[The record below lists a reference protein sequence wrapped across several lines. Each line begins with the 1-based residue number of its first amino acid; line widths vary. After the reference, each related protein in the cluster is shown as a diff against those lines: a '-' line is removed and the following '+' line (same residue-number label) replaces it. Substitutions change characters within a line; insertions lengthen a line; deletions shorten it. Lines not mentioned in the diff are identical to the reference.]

1 MIIIWQVAEEAAVVV
16 AAPTIEATRA
26 SSGIVKMGEEVGGE
40 GTGNSASQ

>member
-1 MIIIWQVAEEAAVVV
+1 MIIIWQVAEEAVAV

-26 SSGIVKMGEEVGGE
+26 SSGIVKMGEEVVGE